1 MGKAAL
7 PVFVGIDVAKH
18 RLEIHVRPSG
28 ESFTIGHGE
37 EEVATRR
44 LGALLVTRRRQ
55 LLEMLVAERNRRQG
69 GRFPWCDFRRA
80 YPPRGGWPGGKPRDV
95 RPAFEQVRRRREPTD
110 TPPPPRGGRCRSR

>member
-7 PVFVGIDVAKH
+7 PVFVGIDIAKH

-44 LGALLVTRRRQ
+44 LGALPVTRRRQ

-69 GRFPWCDFRRA
+69 GRFPWCDPRRA

-95 RPAFEQVRRRREPTD
+95 RLAFEQVRRRREPMD
-110 TPPPPRGGRCRSR
+110 TPPPRGG

>member
-7 PVFVGIDVAKH
+7 PVFVGIDAAKH

-44 LGALLVTRRRQ
+44 LV
-55 LLEMLVAERNRRQG
+55 
-69 GRFPWCDFRRA
+69 PCW
-80 YPPRGGWPGGKPRDV
+80 
-95 RPAFEQVRRRREPTD
+95 
-110 TPPPPRGGRCRSR
+110 